1 MQIRSHMK
9 RSVDLDE
16 ELSAQVN
23 RTAALVGEK
32 PATILRLAIRAGLPV
47 ITNRFQ
53 GPRPEGYFADTYRHW
68 PKARLQ
74 FEEGMSRATTQRPE
88 R

>member
-1 MQIRSHMK
+1 MK

-16 ELSAQVN
+16 ELSDEVA
-23 RTAALVGEK
+23 RTASLVGEK

-53 GPRPEGYFADTYRHW
+53 GPRPEGYFADTYRRW
-68 PKARLQ
+68 PKQRIR
-74 FEEGMSRATTQRPE
+74 FEEAMAEAIAQKPE